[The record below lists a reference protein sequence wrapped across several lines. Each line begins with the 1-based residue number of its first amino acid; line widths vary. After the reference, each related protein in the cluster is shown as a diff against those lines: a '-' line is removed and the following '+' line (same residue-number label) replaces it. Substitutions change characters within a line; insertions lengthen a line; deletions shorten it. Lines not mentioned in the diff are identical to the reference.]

1 MEKETKKKDNLIL
14 VLAILILIGIGI
26 FGIAWYLV
34 TNKSAP
40 AVSQPTVEL
49 EDDSTQRILEDL
61 DNIDVEAKTFEEE
74 FKTLDEEIEALQ

>member
-14 VLAILILIGIGI
+14 ALAILILIGIGI
-26 FGIAWYLV
+26 FGIAWYVV

-40 AVSQPTVEL
+40 SVSQPTVEP

-74 FKTLDEEIEALQ
+74 FKTLDEEIEAL